1 MLDFLQ
7 EIEYNR
13 RYKLKMKGQ
22 NMFKKLIPTVA
33 MIAMVGATPALA
45 NKTYV
50 GNNGYYATVENVVN
64 NTKTIQTPQQ
74 VCTQQMVTE
83 RVDNQDLIGGVDGI
97 IGGIAGGVIGNQ
109 IGKGNGNQIATVLGA
124 IIGNRAMAKPGQ
136 PQYRQ
141 VEKMVCNTVYETKT
155 QTVDYTVTL
164 RYNGVVW
171 NTVMISAPPIGSQ
184 IKVTG
189 ISVGE

>member
-1 MLDFLQ
+1 
-7 EIEYNR
+7 
-13 RYKLKMKGQ
+13 
-22 NMFKKLIPTVA
+22 MFKKVIPAVA
-33 MIAMVGATPALA
+33 IVAMVGASPAFA

-50 GNNGYYATVENVVN
+50 GDGYYATVENVVN
-64 NTKTIQTPQQ
+64 NTKTISSPQQ

-83 RVDNQDLIGGVDGI
+83 QVNNNDLIGGVEGI
-97 IGGIAGGVIGNQ
+97 IGGIAGGIIGNQ
-109 IGKGNGNQIATVLGA
+109 IGGGSGKTAATALGA
-124 IIGNRAMAKPGQ
+124 IIGNRAMAKPGK
-136 PQYRQ
+136 PEYHQ

-171 NTVMISAPPIGSQ
+171 NTKMISAPPIGSK

>member
-1 MLDFLQ
+1 
-7 EIEYNR
+7 
-13 RYKLKMKGQ
+13 
-22 NMFKKLIPTVA
+22 MFKKLIPAVA
-33 MIAMVGATPALA
+33 LIAMVANPALA
-45 NKTYV
+45 NKALA
-50 GNNGYYATVENVVN
+50 NDGYYAVVENVIN

-74 VCTQQMVTE
+74 VCTQQLVTE

-124 IIGNRAMAKPGQ
+124 IIGNRAMAKPGK
-136 PQYRQ
+136 PEYKQ
-141 VEKMVCNTVYETKT
+141 VERMVCNTVYESKT
-155 QTVDYTVTL
+155 STVDYTVTL

-171 NTVMISAPPIGSQ
+171 NTTMLSAPPIGS
-184 IKVTG
+184 KVRVNG